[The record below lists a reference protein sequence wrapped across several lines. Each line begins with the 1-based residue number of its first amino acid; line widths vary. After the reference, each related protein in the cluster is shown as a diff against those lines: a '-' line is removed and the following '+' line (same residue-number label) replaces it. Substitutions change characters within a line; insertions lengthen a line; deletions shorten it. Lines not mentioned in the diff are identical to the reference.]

1 MHKQE
6 FYVNTNWGPKMEDK
20 KKIPV
25 YFNIAVQG
33 HWFYFEQS
41 ILKKISEDQAGYQ
54 IKIELSV
61 TKFIEC

>member
-1 MHKQE
+1 
-6 FYVNTNWGPKMEDK
+6 MEEK

-25 YFNIAVQG
+25 YFSIAVQG

>member
-1 MHKQE
+1 
-6 FYVNTNWGPKMEDK
+6 MEDK

-25 YFNIAVQG
+25 YFNIAIQG
-33 HWFYFEQS
+33 HLFYFEQS
-41 ILKKISEDQAGYQ
+41 ILKKVTEDQVSYQ